1 MRTMRTSAVLAAAF
15 VGMFVGT
22 ARAEEKVE
30 ARVPFAFV
38 VRGQEFPAG
47 RYDIST
53 REGILSV
60 RGMDH
65 GGGVFAMAT
74 AADGNDPIGDH
85 PVLVFVR
92 RENEY
97 LLSQVWQ
104 SKTEGQ
110 AILDVSGVPHREA
123 SVASTRLVA
132 ANLK

>member
-74 AADGNDPIGDH
+74 AADGNDPIGDQ

-92 RENEY
+92 HENEY